1 MTITASQVAEL
12 RKKTGCGMM
21 ECKKALVEAEGNM
34 DEAIKVLRERGLSV
48 AAKKA
53 DRIAA
58 DGVVDIKK
66 AGDLTAMIEVNS
78 ETDFVAKNET
88 FRAFVSSLLDTI
100 LAEQPADVA
109 ALLACKCAGTD
120 VTVDDKMKEMV
131 FTIGEKLDIRR
142 FILVRGTTSTY
153 IHGKGSIGVVVVF
166 DADETAVSNEGF
178 AEFAKNIALQVAAY
192 PTVYLDRASVPASVI
207 AEEKE
212 VLVTQIKNDPA
223 HASKP
228 EAIIEKMVTGR
239 LNKFY
244 ESNCLCEQGYVKDDA
259 KKVSQYVADTAKAF
273 GGKIAIKTFYRFEKG
288 EGIQKREDDLAAE
301 VSKLV
306 GNK

>member
-166 DADETAVSNEGF
+166 DADEAAASNEGF

-192 PTVYLDRASVPASVI
+192 PTVYLDRASVPASV
-207 AEEKE
+207 
-212 VLVTQIKNDPA
+212 
-223 HASKP
+223 SRGR
-228 EAIIEKMVTGR
+228 TGR
-239 LNKFY
+239 ILNKKGWRR
-244 ESNCLCEQGYVKDDA
+244 SAAIARTL
-259 KKVSQYVADTAKAF
+259 SQSASRPPSRKTTARRRRCAV
-273 GGKIAIKTFYRFEKG
+273 IPSSRRSTPAP
-288 EGIQKREDDLAAE
+288 AAAAAAW
-301 VSKLV
+301 KN
-306 GNK
+306 GTG